1 MNEQAQKVGHVTSGT
16 LSPILKKS
24 VAMGYLYKPF
34 YDAPKN
40 LSVEVRGK
48 IYPAS
53 LAKMPFVPT
62 TYKKLDKKK

>member
-1 MNEQAQKVGHVTSGT
+1 VGHVTSGT

-24 VAMGYLYKPF
+24 IAMGYLYKPF
-34 YDAPKN
+34 FDAAKD

-48 IYPAS
+48 RYPAT
-53 LAKMPFVPT
+53 LTKMPFVPT